1 MTIDAWIFDLDGT
14 LVDSWPG
21 IVRAMGHACEHF
33 GIPPFPE
40 AVLRASVG
48 RPLPAW
54 CADLFGEDRAMEAT
68 RVYREYYGVR
78 GWLEYSPYPGVPELL
93 SRIGPRYIATSKLQ
107 RFAEMMVAREGWR
120 FDAIYG
126 VAPEDRDDKIAMLAK
141 LLREHALDPHRT
153 AMVGD
158 RGSDILAARANGLV
172 GIGVTFGFGSRLELE
187 AAGAARIVDGLA
199 ELG

>member
-21 IVRAMGHACEHF
+21 IVRAMGHACDYF
-33 GIPPFPE
+33 GVPAFPE
-40 AVLRASVG
+40 ADLRASVG

-68 RVYREYYGVR
+68 RVYREYYAER
-78 GWLEYSPYPGVPELL
+78 GWLEYASYPGVPELL
-93 SRIGPRYIATSKLQ
+93 ARIGPRFVATSKLQ

-120 FDAIYG
+120 FDAVYG
-126 VAPEDRDDKIAMLAK
+126 VAPEDRDDKVAMLAR
-141 LLREHALDPHRT
+141 LIREHALDPSRT

-158 RGSDILAARANGLV
+158 RASDVLAAKANGLV
-172 GIGVTFGFGSRLELE
+172 PIGVTFGFGTREELE
-187 AAGAARIVDGLA
+187 AAGAATIVDSLG
-199 ELG
+199 ELP